1 MARDTVD
8 AMAVTLARSNVDLA
22 DERATAIFLLEAG
35 YDEREIAHH
44 RHDAASAARSRRASD
59 DICAGLPAMGG
70 ARG

>member
-1 MARDTVD
+1 MEIVD

-35 YDEREIAHH
+35 YDEREIANH
-44 RHDAASAARSRRASD
+44 RLQAARAARSRRKAD
-59 DICAGLPAMGG
+59 DICAGRPAKGG